1 MKRVIVTGSSR
12 GIGRA
17 VALRLA
23 RDGFAVTAHAVRNAD
38 AARETAAECA
48 RISGQPE
55 QPALVFD
62 LADRAAVT
70 AALEADMAERGPF
83 FGVVANAG
91 VNIDAIANKSRGDYA
106 YTLIDTDAPVPAAV
120 VDALK
125 NSDAVIRVRLVK

>member
-38 AARETAAECA
+38 AAREVAAECA

-70 AALEADMAERGPF
+70 AALEADMAE
-83 FGVVANAG
+83 
-91 VNIDAIANKSRGDYA
+91 
-106 YTLIDTDAPVPAAV
+106 
-120 VDALK
+120 
-125 NSDAVIRVRLVK
+125 